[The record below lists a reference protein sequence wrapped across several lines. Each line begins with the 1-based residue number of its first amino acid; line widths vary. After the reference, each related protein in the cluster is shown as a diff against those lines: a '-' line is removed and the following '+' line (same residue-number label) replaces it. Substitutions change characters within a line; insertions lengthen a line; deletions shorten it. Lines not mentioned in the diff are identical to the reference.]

1 MSNNSGIEEKVGN
14 LNMEEKNPKAKAGAK
29 GGDKKKKAET
39 GGFPLEVSHGRV
51 RVYVSISL

>member
-1 MSNNSGIEEKVGN
+1 
-14 LNMEEKNPKAKAGAK
+14 MEEKDPKAKAGAK
-29 GGDKKKKAET
+29 GRDKKKKAET